1 MKLISKTISVGQVK
15 GRQLYEWG
23 ELILLVR
30 NYQFVEK
37 NVIVVAMFDLNILC
51 TPLRFIQVCTSATL
65 PILRTFIPVLVS
77 MSFTLPKLA
86 AVL

>member
-23 ELILLVR
+23 ELVR

-37 NVIVVAMFDLNILC
+37 NVIAVAMFDLNILC